1 MAVTF
6 DPSLWASRAAFVVV
20 MVLLLW
26 LIVDVTL
33 INKCEDSKKT
43 TKKKLFWITM
53 TLGVMVGAYGL
64 VRTGRY
70 AQSLQKSNNV
80 ARNAAAKA
88 SGASQAAQ
96 AAQA

>member
-1 MAVTF
+1 MAVAF
-6 DPSLWASRAAFVVV
+6 DPSLWASRVAFVVV

-43 TKKKLFWITM
+43 TKKKRFWITM
-53 TLGVMVGAYGL
+53 TLGVMIGTYGL

-70 AQSLQKSNNV
+70 AQSLQKSNNA

-88 SGASQAAQ
+88 SGAAQAAQ
-96 AAQA
+96 AATM